1 VTEIVNKAEVA
12 AEAQRESA
20 GAGAALEE
28 IRGMA
33 AMVRSSEDIAAVS
46 PILQHIK
53 GDMKRLKERKERIT
67 RPLNEALKEIR
78 DFFRPAEQRLEE
90 AEVLLKSAI
99 GAAQKAI
106 YEQNRI
112 AQQQTQMALQQGD
125 VRLAAQVSGAIQ
137 GTEAPQGLSFR
148 ERFSYRVVNA
158 AIIPREF
165 LMPDDKRIKEHV
177 SKYGMANP
185 IPGIA
190 VEPEVQVVAKATK

>member
-1 VTEIVNKAEVA
+1 MTEILNKAAVE
-12 AEAQRESA
+12 AEAQRESV
-20 GAGAALEE
+20 GAGMALEH

-46 PILQHIK
+46 PLLQHIK

-67 RPLNEALKEIR
+67 KPLNEALKEIR

-106 YEQNRI
+106 YEANRI
-112 AQQQTQMALQQGD
+112 AQLQTQQALQQGD

-137 GTEAPQGLSFR
+137 GTEAPAGLSFR
-148 ERFSYRVVNA
+148 ERFTYRVVNA
-158 AIIPREF
+158 AVIPREF
-165 LMPDDKRIKEHV
+165 LMPDDKRIKDHV
-177 SKYGMANP
+177 SKHGMANP
-185 IPGIA
+185 IPGIL
-190 VEPEVQVVAKATK
+190 VEPEVQVVARAT